1 MAVVRSWVW
10 DTLGFQGPGGK
21 RFGLFAFLVAAAA
34 SALAV
39 QLARTVDPWE
49 KLLVFFILVMPLL
62 LLTMPLSM
70 LVWKL
75 GFVRVGVD
83 RVRRFG
89 LRSFDVRMSE
99 IQRFRYTSTGVWFI
113 ETARGVFTLG
123 GGKRGKALV
132 DAIYAEWPHR
142 PLPSPTL
149 IEAAQRGGFR
159 GQAVEREDLAEMLR
173 LPNLPDSQRVRIA
186 QIVAHDEG
194 GKELVEEV
202 ADACIDEGL
211 KRRLQATVK
220 DPVV

>member
-1 MAVVRSWVW
+1 MGVVRSWVW
-10 DTLGFQGPGGK
+10 DTLGFHGPGGK
-21 RFGLFAFLVAAAA
+21 RFWLLALFVAVAVDAI
-34 SALAV
+34 AV
-39 QLARTVDPWE
+39 QLGHTVNVYE
-49 KLLVFFILVMPLL
+49 RLLVFFALMMPLL
-62 LLTMPLSM
+62 LLTLPVSM
-70 LVWKL
+70 VLWKL

-89 LRSFDVRMSE
+89 VRGFDIRMSD
-99 IQRFRYTSTGVWFI
+99 IRRFRYTQSGVWFI
-113 ETARGVFTLG
+113 ETDRGVFTLG
-123 GGKRGKALV
+123 GGKRGKSLV

-142 PLPSPTL
+142 PLPSPAL

-159 GQAVEREDLAEMLR
+159 GQAVERDDLAEMLR

-202 ADACIDEGL
+202 AEGCIDEGL

-220 DPVV
+220 DPTV